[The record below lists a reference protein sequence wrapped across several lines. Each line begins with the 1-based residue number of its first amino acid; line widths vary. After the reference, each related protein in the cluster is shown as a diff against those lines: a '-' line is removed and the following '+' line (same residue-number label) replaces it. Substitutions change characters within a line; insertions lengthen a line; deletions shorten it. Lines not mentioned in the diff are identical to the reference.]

1 MRPKSLTASNSN
13 TCRSVEPAESSFA
26 FLKITGYIA
35 TYAPIEQTMS
45 FIHTH
50 IRLGF
55 HRFSFNVFYK
65 RSRDSSVACGTLQFI
80 SPNTKLK
87 WYY

>member
-1 MRPKSLTASNSN
+1 M
-13 TCRSVEPAESSFA
+13 EPAESSFA

-35 TYAPIEQTMS
+35 TYAPIEQNSVIYSHT
-45 FIHTH
+45 HTH

-65 RSRDSSVACGTLQFI
+65 RSKDSSIACGTLQFI
-80 SPNTKLK
+80 SHNTKLK

>member
-50 IRLGF
+50 PAGL
-55 HRFSFNVFYK
+55 SP
-65 RSRDSSVACGTLQFI
+65 LQFQRVLQA
-80 SPNTKLK
+80 LK
-87 WYY
+87 GQLHSMRDVAVHFS